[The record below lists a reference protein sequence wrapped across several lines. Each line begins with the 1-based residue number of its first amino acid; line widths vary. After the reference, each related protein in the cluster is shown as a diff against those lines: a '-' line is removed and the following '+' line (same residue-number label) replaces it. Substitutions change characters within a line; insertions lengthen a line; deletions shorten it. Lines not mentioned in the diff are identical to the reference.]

1 LIPFFVP
8 KIIFLFLKYFR
19 KIIKKELDSL
29 YLVIFSY
36 IAQVLT
42 CILQRNKF
50 DRIKKLLKKYLLA
63 LFFSYLASQTVFG
76 QDTLSVIN
84 EHMAKIQSDR
94 FARELSLSET
104 QSKKVYDVLL
114 ERIEAIKLSHK
125 GEKPLDERI
134 RSINDETLEKLK
146 AILTVDQFNM
156 FIKINSDLIEQKKA
170 YISSGFQMEA
180 SLDDQILDFSVTFK

>member
-1 LIPFFVP
+1 M
-8 KIIFLFLKYFR
+8 
-19 KIIKKELDSL
+19 
-29 YLVIFSY
+29 
-36 IAQVLT
+36 
-42 CILQRNKF
+42 
-50 DRIKKLLKKYLLA
+50 KKLLKKYLLA

-104 QSKKVYDVLL
+104 QSKNVYHVLL